1 MPVNMITKVQTVD
14 KIFHILLNLLG
25 HQCGRIRY
33 NSRDESNGK
42 THYIHIR
49 TIYMYLYLYIYVCSW
64 IFGCLEIASISNL
77 YIYYGQ
83 IVFVQTNIHSR

>member
-49 TIYMYLYLYIYVCSW
+49 TIYMYLYLYIYMCVLGFLGAW
-64 IFGCLEIASISNL
+64 KLQA
-77 YIYYGQ
+77 YQ
-83 IVFVQTNIHSR
+83 ICTSTTVK